1 MFCLF
6 MMMMM
11 IMIMMMMMMMISSLQ
26 GGKQSNDNIRCDI
39 ILNTSNGSGM
49 ITCNSTADNT
59 LCLRFWKR
67 SKISTPSPGGWLR
80 TIPAR
85 LEVHKCRSS
94 K

>member
-1 MFCLF
+1 
-6 MMMMM
+6 
-11 IMIMMMMMMMISSLQ
+11 MMMMMMMMSSLQ

-80 TIPAR
+80 TTPAR
-85 LEVHKCRSS
+85 LEVHKCGSS
-94 K
+94 ENSKHAACM